1 MIAPVI
7 AIAETL
13 RTDHLDVRTKILTRI
28 TIGIN
33 ARISV
38 GQPKKLFKNEVIG
51 ETDLNFLFFYSVNLI
66 IPPPAAHFL
75 PPEFF

>member
-28 TIGIN
+28 TIGIK
-33 ARISV
+33 ARIIV
-38 GQPKKLFKNEVIG
+38 GQPKKLLR
-51 ETDLNFLFFYSVNLI
+51 T
-66 IPPPAAHFL
+66 
-75 PPEFF
+75 EFIDKMF